1 VKSYFRFFTLSVVI
15 SLVTTGLA
23 GCSSGDSDEPSQSV
37 WSNRA
42 QDKPTMR
49 KDFKFM
55 SDFRTALEENGVPCT
70 DYVKRDE
77 IMVKDAGD
85 CKFNGVV
92 LSLTLFP
99 TTEAGNQ
106 VYEAVKSLMSGYL
119 ITSNNWWLSTDDEE
133 TAKTLEGLLGIS
145 VL

>member
-1 VKSYFRFFTLSVVI
+1 MKKYIRALILSV
-15 SLVTTGLA
+15 LVLLMVATLD
-23 GCSSGDSDEPSQSV
+23 GCSSADSDKQSQSG
-37 WSNRA
+37 WGNRA
-42 QDKPTMR
+42 QDMPTMH

-55 SDFRTALEENGVPCT
+55 SDFRTALESNGVPCT
-70 DYVKRDE
+70 DYVKREE

-85 CKFNGVV
+85 CKFNGVT

-106 VYEAVKSLMSGYL
+106 VYDAVKSLMSGYL
-119 ITSNNWWLSTDDEE
+119 ITSNNWWLSTDDEA
-133 TAKTLEGLLGIS
+133 TAKLLENKLGIS

>member
-1 VKSYFRFFTLSVVI
+1 MNRVGQLTTLLISIFLSTSILVACSNDDSV
-15 SLVTTGLA
+15 
-23 GCSSGDSDEPSQSV
+23 EQSQSG
-37 WSNRA
+37 WGNRA
-42 QDKPTMR
+42 QDMPTIR

-55 SDFRTALEENGVPCT
+55 SDFKSALESNGVPCT
-70 DYVKRDE
+70 EYVKRDE

-85 CKFNGVV
+85 CKFNGVT

-106 VYEAVKSLMSGYL
+106 VYDAVKSLMSGYL
-119 ITSNNWWLSTDDEE
+119 ITSNNWWISTDDEA
-133 TAKTLEGLLGIS
+133 TAKLLEEKLGIS

>member
-1 VKSYFRFFTLSVVI
+1 MKRYLVIVLSLLI
-15 SLVTTGLA
+15 LV
-23 GCSSGDSDEPSQSV
+23 GCSSNESKEETQGT
-37 WSNRA
+37 WGNRA

-55 SDFRTALEENGVPCT
+55 SDFRSALEENGVPCT

-85 CKFNGVV
+85 CKYNGVV

-133 TAKTLEGLLGIS
+133 TAKTLEVLLGIS

>member
-1 VKSYFRFFTLSVVI
+1 MNRLLVLLVCSVL
-15 SLVTTGLA
+15 LV
-23 GCSSGDSDEPSQSV
+23 GCSNEENSQQGQSGWGD
-37 WSNRA
+37 RA
-42 QDKPTMR
+42 QDKPTLR

-55 SDFRTALEENGVPCT
+55 SDFRSALEENGVPCT
-70 DYVKRDE
+70 DYVKRE
-77 IMVKDAGD
+77 EVMVKDAGD
-85 CKFNGVV
+85 CKFNGVT

-119 ITSNNWWLSTDDEE
+119 ITSNNWWLSTDDET
-133 TAKTLEGLLGIS
+133 TAKLLELTLGIK

>member
-1 VKSYFRFFTLSVVI
+1 MILKSRP
-15 SLVTTGLA
+15 LVFLLTFLILTVGLV
-23 GCSSGDSDEPSQSV
+23 GCSSANSDEQNQNGWGS
-37 WSNRA
+37 RA
-42 QDKPTMR
+42 QDKPTMH

-55 SDFRTALEENGVPCT
+55 SDFRSALEENGVPCT
-70 DYVKRDE
+70 EYVKRDE

-85 CKFNGVV
+85 CKFNGVL

-119 ITSNNWWLSTDDEE
+119 ITSNNWWVSTDDES
-133 TAKTLEGLLGIS
+133 TAKLLEDKLGIS

>member
-1 VKSYFRFFTLSVVI
+1 MKRFFVI
-15 SLVTTGLA
+15 SLCLIMLV
-23 GCSSGDSDEPSQSV
+23 GCSKTDTAEEVKSGWGD
-37 WSNRA
+37 RA
-42 QDKPTMR
+42 QDKPTLH

-55 SDFRTALEENGVPCT
+55 SDFRSALEKNGVLCT

-85 CKFNGVV
+85 CNFNGAT

-106 VYEAVKSLMSGYL
+106 VYESVKSLMSGYL
-119 ITSNNWWLSTDDEE
+119 ITSNNWWVSTDDES
-133 TAKTLEGLLGIS
+133 TAKLLEQKLGIS

>member
-1 VKSYFRFFTLSVVI
+1 MKR
-15 SLVTTGLA
+15 SLLYALCLFVLV
-23 GCSSGDSDEPSQSV
+23 GCSSNEPSQESQGT
-37 WSNRA
+37 WGSRA
-42 QDKPTMR
+42 QDKPTLR

-55 SDFRTALEENGVPCT
+55 TDFRSALEENGVPCT
-70 DYVKRDE
+70 EYVKRDE

-85 CKFNGVV
+85 CKFNGVI

-119 ITSNNWWLSTDDEE
+119 VTSNNWWVSTDDEA
-133 TAKTLEGLLGIS
+133 TAKLLEEKLGIS